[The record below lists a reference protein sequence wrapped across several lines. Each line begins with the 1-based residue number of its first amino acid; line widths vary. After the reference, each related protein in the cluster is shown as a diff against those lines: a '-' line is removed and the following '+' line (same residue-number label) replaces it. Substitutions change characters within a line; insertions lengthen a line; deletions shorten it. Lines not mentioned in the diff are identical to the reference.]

1 MARFSA
7 NCYPDLNDF
16 QVEVSKLLRLYSN
29 EMYVGVGK
37 TNVNDR
43 ITG

>member
-1 MARFSA
+1 MRFSA

-16 QVEVSKLLRLYSN
+16 QVEVSNPLRLYRN
-29 EMYVGVGK
+29 EMYVEIGK
-37 TNVNDR
+37 ANVNER